1 MEGLRDVLREA
12 QQTRVAIGHFN
23 VSDLAGLKAVFESA
37 RELHVPIIVGLSEGE
52 RAFMGVRL
60 AGAATKALREEY
72 DYPIFL
78 NADHT
83 HTLAGAEEAARA
95 GFDSIVF
102 DRSELPF
109 DENILETKRAV
120 KALRA
125 INPSVLIEGE
135 IGEIGT
141 GSEIHEEAP
150 QGLTLTSPEEA
161 REFASATG
169 IDILA
174 PAAGNTHGLSRSMIR
189 GEVQKRLGIDRIAEI
204 AKATGLLLTLHGA
217 SGTND
222 KDLRRAGQVGITE
235 IHINTEVRLAW
246 RRGLETA
253 FASEPD
259 QVVPYKLLPAAV
271 KAMQQVVSARLSL
284 FSGKRGIGTHADY
297 SGQRA

>member
-1 MEGLRDVLREA
+1 MKTLREMLGEA
-12 QQTRVAIGHFN
+12 QQNEVAIGHFN
-23 VSDLAGLKAVFESA
+23 ISDLAGLKAVFESA
-37 RELHVPIIVGLSEGE
+37 QVLQVPVIVGLSEGE
-52 RAFMGVRL
+52 RAFMGVRE
-60 AGAATKALREEY
+60 AAAVVKVLRQDY

-83 HTLAGAEEAARA
+83 HSLASAEDAARA

-109 DENILETKRAV
+109 AQNIAETKRAV
-120 KALRA
+120 EALKA
-125 INPSVLIEGE
+125 INPAILIEGE

-150 QGLTLTSPEEA
+150 QGLTLTTTEEA
-161 REFASATG
+161 KEFAAATG

-174 PAAGNTHGLSRSMIR
+174 PAVGNTHGLSRSMIR
-189 GEVQKRLGIDRIAEI
+189 GEAQKRLDINRIAEI
-204 AKATGLLLTLHGA
+204 GKATGLFMTLHGA

-222 KDLRRAGQVGITE
+222 DDLRRSIQAGITE

-253 FASEPD
+253 FAKERD

-271 KAMQQVVSARLSL
+271 DAMKQVVSARLLL
-284 FSGKRGIGTHADY
+284 FNRK
-297 SGQRA
+297 

>member
-1 MEGLRDVLREA
+1 MKTLREMLVEA
-12 QQTRVAIGHFN
+12 QQNQVAIGHFN
-23 VSDLAGLKAVFESA
+23 ISDLAGLKAVFESA
-37 RELHVPIIVGLSEGE
+37 RALDVPVIVGLSTGMRE
-52 RAFMGVRL
+52 FMGVRET
-60 AGAATKALREEY
+60 AAVLKALRQEH

-83 HTLAGAEEAARA
+83 HSLASAEDAARA

-109 DENILETKRAV
+109 AQNIAETKRAV
-120 KALRA
+120 EALKA
-125 INPSVLIEGE
+125 INPAILIEGE

-150 QGLTLTSPEEA
+150 QGLTLTTPQEA
-161 REFASATG
+161 KEFAAATG

-174 PAAGNTHGLSRSMIR
+174 PAVGNTHGLSRSMIR
-189 GEVQKRLGIDRIAEI
+189 GEAQKRLDIDRIAEI
-204 AKATGLLLTLHGA
+204 GKGTGLFMTLHGA

-222 KDLRRAGQVGITE
+222 DDLRRAIRAGITE

-246 RRGLETA
+246 RRGLEAA
-253 FASEPD
+253 FTKEPD

-271 KAMQQVVSARLSL
+271 DAMKKVVSARLLL
-284 FSGKRGIGTHADY
+284 FNRK
-297 SGQRA
+297 

>member
-1 MEGLRDVLREA
+1 MKTLREMLVEA
-12 QQTRVAIGHFN
+12 QQNQVAIGHFN
-23 VSDLAGLKAVFESA
+23 ISDLAGLKAVFESA
-37 RELHVPIIVGLSEGE
+37 RALDVPVIVGLSEGE
-52 RAFMGVRL
+52 RAFMGAREAAAAVRV
-60 AGAATKALREEY
+60 LRQDY

-83 HTLAGAEEAARA
+83 HSLASAEDAARA

-109 DENILETKRAV
+109 AQNIAETRRAV
-120 KALRA
+120 ETLKA
-125 INPSVLIEGE
+125 INPLILIEGE

-150 QGLTLTSPEEA
+150 QGLTLTTTEEA
-161 REFASATG
+161 KEFASATG

-174 PAAGNTHGLSRSMIR
+174 PAVGNTHGLSRSMVR
-189 GEVQKRLGIDRIAEI
+189 GEAQKRLNIDRIGEI
-204 AKATGLLLTLHGA
+204 GKATGLFMTLHGA

-222 KDLRRAGQVGITE
+222 DDLRRAIRAGITE

-246 RRGLETA
+246 RRGLEDA
-253 FASEPD
+253 FAKERD

-271 KAMQQVVSARLSL
+271 DAMKQVVTARLLL
-284 FSGKRGIGTHADY
+284 FNRK
-297 SGQRA
+297 

>member
-1 MEGLRDVLREA
+1 MKTLREVLGESR
-12 QQTRVAIGHFN
+12 QNEVAVGHFN
-23 VSDLAGLKAVFESA
+23 ISDLAGLKAVFESA
-37 RELHVPIIVGLSEGE
+37 RALHVPVIVGLSEGE
-52 RAFMGVRL
+52 RDFMGVRE
-60 AGAATKALREEY
+60 AAAVVKALRQEH

-83 HTLAGAEEAARA
+83 HSLGSAEEAARA

-109 DENILETKRAV
+109 AQNISETKRAV
-120 KALRA
+120 EALKA
-125 INPSVLIEGE
+125 INPAILIEGE

-150 QGLTLTSPEEA
+150 QGLTLTTTEEA
-161 REFASATG
+161 REFVAATG

-174 PAAGNTHGLSRSMIR
+174 PAVGNTHGLSRSMIR
-189 GEVQKRLGIDRIAEI
+189 GEAQKHLDIDRIAEI
-204 AKATGLLLTLHGA
+204 RKATGLFMTLHGA

-222 KDLRRAGQVGITE
+222 DDLRRAIQAGITE

-253 FASEPD
+253 FAKERD

-271 KAMQQVVSARLSL
+271 DAMKQVVSARLLL
-284 FSGKRGIGTHADY
+284 FNGRSR
-297 SGQRA
+297 RA

>member
-1 MEGLRDVLREA
+1 MKTLREVLGESR
-12 QQTRVAIGHFN
+12 QNEVAVGHFN
-23 VSDLAGLKAVFESA
+23 ISDLAGLKAVFESA
-37 RELHVPIIVGLSEGE
+37 RALHVPVIVGLSEGE
-52 RAFMGVRL
+52 RDFMGVRE
-60 AGAATKALREEY
+60 AAAVVKALRQEH

-83 HTLAGAEEAARA
+83 HSLGSAEEAARA

-109 DENILETKRAV
+109 AQNISETKRAV
-120 KALRA
+120 EALKA
-125 INPSVLIEGE
+125 INPAILIEGE

-150 QGLTLTSPEEA
+150 QGLTLTTTEEA
-161 REFASATG
+161 REFVAATG

-174 PAAGNTHGLSRSMIR
+174 PAVGNTHGLSRSMIR
-189 GEVQKRLGIDRIAEI
+189 GEAQKHLDIDRIAEI
-204 AKATGLLLTLHGA
+204 RKATGLFMTLHGA

-222 KDLRRAGQVGITE
+222 DDLRRAIQAGITE

-253 FASEPD
+253 FAKERD

-271 KAMQQVVSARLSL
+271 DAMKQVVSARLLL
-284 FSGKRGIGTHADY
+284 FNGRSG
-297 SGQRA
+297 RA